1 MHFHN
6 PNIYELFIECVKKI
20 SAPNLSWG
28 VNKKGDLV
36 CTENHTENQDI
47 SGRKHSVKQIM
58 HDLHI
63 KIMPNECA
71 QEKSPDE
78 SSVKYTFSKK
88 ELLDQINTL
97 NSKNRF
103 MMRRLTEIAQ
113 KTDNIR
119 QTRKL

>member
-1 MHFHN
+1 MHFRN

-20 SAPNLSWG
+20 SAPNLNWS
-28 VNKKGDLV
+28 VNEKGDLV
-36 CTENHTENQDI
+36 CTENHMGNQDV

-63 KIMPNECA
+63 KMMPNEYA
-71 QEKSPDE
+71 QEESADQ
-78 SSVKYTFSKK
+78 SSVKYVFRKK

-119 QTRKL
+119 QARKV